1 MKYKVG
7 DKVKVREDLEE
18 DRYYGNDIF
27 TRLMRDYKGKVV
39 TIEKCTDN
47 GYMIEEDKRGWYF
60 TDEMFEGLAKQTN
73 IKKRLTF
80 FERHIDEIAGT
91 IYKYGQIHLMRNIS
105 NEELYCGKEKTLN
118 YPYLVVDPTIHD
130 IENIKSFLLSEVEP
144 IKLTQFEY
152 DLILKCYE
160 RSIKENDSDYP
171 NKVKGWWVI
180 YSMMD
185 KGYFKDIDIEM
196 TLQYILDNCE
206 VADE

>member
-39 TIEKCTDN
+39 I
-47 GYMIEEDKRGWYF
+47 
-60 TDEMFEGLAKQTN
+60 EGLAKQTN

-152 DLILKCYE
+152 DLILNCYE